1 MCKKLRKYGLFL
13 GLAGREKPC
22 YTDAVMSL
30 GLAVLLLTSVSASA
44 EYGRSYRAP
53 PTKTTS
59 QTQRVYSMVPAIHY
73 VHEDQWLQYKAKQDA
88 EALRLS
94 ELARAQNALFMQPI
108 YSSQYKDP
116 AAFAPPAPPA
126 PSGPPGRA
134 EVTEFKETFEDTVAA
149 FVTAKKRKNKG
160 VFHIKDDHTGETLR
174 LRLQHVNG
182 DRLIYHSVRQVS
194 GFAEFVT
201 VNAPKR
207 EVELEFEL
215 SKDWEWEVSR
225 IFVHGI
231 NGRERY
237 TYNANNARVPVV
249 QAAAVADV
257 PRPKAPAHLSAA
269 VQFAEDAGSLSVT
282 VSNAGPGDAYAVRL
296 RLDVNS
302 APNGVTLP
310 EDTLFGDLRPGQSET
325 KILPVSIPTGSKGGR
340 VKALASVVE
349 ANGFDTEPM
358 MIEFAASPAALPALS
373 LSAAAVAGG
382 SVKPGEAAHLSV
394 TVRNTGRARAVGARA
409 TLRLGGADLFMSG
422 EPSVALGDLAPG
434 ESKDVAFEFFV
445 NRRVAAGADLPVFL
459 SVADSLGRYGFSD
472 TVLPLKMGQQTGSLR
487 VVSIKNQ
494 EAGEETPSVDVAPAT
509 RTPQDPRAYAVVVGI
524 EKYRDVAGVDY
535 ASRDAQAVIDH
546 LTGSMGFKP
555 ENVVLL
561 KNERAGR
568 ADLST
573 YLGPWLSDRVTGNG
587 KSRVFVYYSGH
598 GTVNPKTGE
607 SYLVP
612 YDGDPSYPETKGFP
626 LKDLY
631 ASLGRLPNAEAVVA
645 LDSCF
650 SGSGGRSI
658 LPRGVRPLMMVKDA
672 HVPSNVVVLSASGAD
687 QVSAAHPKAQHG
699 LMTYYLL
706 SGLGGPADFDRDGKI
721 TTLELYRYL
730 SPAVEADARRQ
741 HIEQRPRLAPSPE
754 AIGSLGSSVWVVR

>member
-1 MCKKLRKYGLFL
+1 
-13 GLAGREKPC
+13 
-22 YTDAVMSL
+22 
-30 GLAVLLLTSVSASA
+30 
-44 EYGRSYRAP
+44 
-53 PTKTTS
+53 
-59 QTQRVYSMVPAIHY
+59 MVPAIHY
-73 VHEDQWLQYKAKQDA
+73 IHEDQWLQYKAKQDA
-88 EALRLS
+88 ELARAN
-94 ELARAQNALFMQPI
+94 ELARVQSALIMQPI
-108 YSSQYKDP
+108 YSSQSKQTP
-116 AAFAPPAPPA
+116 PPAPP
-126 PSGPPGRA
+126 PYSGPPGRA
-134 EVTEFKETFEDTVAA
+134 EVTEFKETFEDVVAA
-149 FVTAKKRKNKG
+149 FVAAKKREGKG
-160 VFHIKDDHTGETLR
+160 VFRIKDDSTGETLR
-174 LRLQHVNG
+174 LRLQHVSG
-182 DRLIYHSVRQVS
+182 DRLVYHSVRRVS
-194 GFAEFVT
+194 GFADFVT
-201 VNAPKR
+201 LGAPKR

-215 SKDWEWEVSR
+215 SKDWDWEVSR

-237 TYNANNARVPVV
+237 AYDANNTRVVV
-249 QAAAVADV
+249 NRAAAAAATAVV
-257 PRPKAPAHLSAA
+257 PRPKAPAHLSAD
-269 VQFAEDAGSLSVT
+269 VQFAEEAGSLSVT
-282 VSNAGPGDAYAVRL
+282 VANAGPGEAYAVRL
-296 RLDVNS
+296 RLDLNS
-302 APNGVTLP
+302 APSGVTLP
-310 EDTLFGDLRPGQSET
+310 EDTLFGDLRAGQSET
-325 KILPVSIPTGSKGGR
+325 KVIPIVLPAGSKGGR
-340 VKALASVVE
+340 VKAMAFVVE

-358 MIEFAASPAALPALS
+358 MIEFAAVPAALPALS
-373 LSAAAVAGG
+373 LSAAAVSGG
-382 SVKPGEAAHLSV
+382 SVKPGETAHLSI
-394 TVRNTGRARAVGARA
+394 TVRNTGRARAAGASA

-422 EPSVALGDLAPG
+422 EPTVALGDLAPG

-459 SVADSLGRYGFSD
+459 SVADSVGRYGFSELA
-472 TVLPLKMGQQTGSLR
+472 LPLKMGQKSGSLR
-487 VVSIKNQ
+487 VVSIKGQ
-494 EAGEETPSVDVAPAT
+494 AVDEETPSVDEAPAT
-509 RTPQDPRAYAVVVGI
+509 RTPQDPRAYAVVIGI

-573 YLGPWLSDRVTGNG
+573 YLGPWLADRVSGG

-598 GTVNPKTGE
+598 GTVDPKTGE
-607 SYLVP
+607 TYLVP

-631 ASLGRLPNAEAVVA
+631 ASLGRLPDAESVVA

-658 LPRGVRPLMMVKDA
+658 LPRGVRPLMLVKDA
-672 HVPSNVVVLSASGAD
+672 HVPSNVVVLSASGGD
-687 QVSAAHPKAQHG
+687 QVSAAHPKARHG

-741 HIEQRPRLAPSPE
+741 HIEQRPRLAPPPE
-754 AIGSLGSSVWVVR
+754 AIGARGASVWVVR